1 MAMPM
6 LKGMDGQAEQER
18 GMPDEN
24 VLPKSG
30 GESIDKTGIKD
41 SGYLDKKG
49 TPSGL
54 AAEFNMLPPGTNIED
69 QKVCDYHEMKMVEY
83 RGGISFPGDGWT

>member
-1 MAMPM
+1 MEM
-6 LKGMDGQAEQER
+6 KEQES
-18 GMPDEN
+18 GLPDQN

-49 TPSGL
+49 TPSGMS
-54 AAEFNMLPPGTNIED
+54 AEFNMLPPGTNIED
-69 QKVCDYHEMKMVEY
+69 QSVCDIRPMAMHEYK
-83 RGGISFPGDGWT
+83 GGISFPGDGWT